1 MIVLRK
7 PIHYLP
13 APHSSPRS
21 FQWWNARLLSHS
33 LILAGIVIFSYYGMW
48 RAYFATLDDFGI
60 TGWVRR
66 QATLWAALQGY
77 GSGVRFFNYIPLRLK
92 TEFFGVDAGLY
103 LWSSLVQYLLLTW
116 LVYGLALLL
125 WQGHRKALLAGL
137 LFAITYSHYEV
148 VTYISA
154 SDYTLW
160 ATVYLLVLLCFAG
173 HLHKPS
179 FGLSRWGLYWA
190 AVVLYLILAFA
201 HDFTLSLPLVLMAY
215 HLTIGRAGRPLW
227 SLSWRDVRVHL
238 PFWGIWAIHVGLQLQ
253 FILAGTSEAVYSDNL
268 YGPGLHMLANLRYL
282 IFLIVPNMRIA
293 PIQNFL
299 LAQLNGEIVTGLWT
313 LFMLLGVLMHVGLL
327 WLFWRGSP
335 VVRFAVALIYLPF
348 FQYTPWQGHFIEA
361 PRYLLLPSIGYNF
374 LLTTGILTFANFVWR
389 RRAFYAALVLLV
401 SLALYIATNVGIIQV
416 WVQQHIENGEF
427 RRTFVAE
434 LATRYRHITT
444 EQKIWIEVPKAKY
457 LDLAAAC
464 QLVYGYYV
472 PCTAFITGEPVPERI
487 DPAMARDALY
497 WLRATETGIEQI
509 IPPTTEAK

>member
-21 FQWWNARLLSHS
+21 FQWWNARLLAHC
-33 LILAGIVIFSYYGMW
+33 LILAGVVVLSYFGMW

-66 QATLWAALQGY
+66 QDTLWAALQGY

-92 TEFFGVDAGLY
+92 TDFFGVDASLY

-116 LVYGLALLL
+116 LVYGLALVL
-125 WQGHRKALLAGL
+125 WQGHRKALLTGL

-148 VTYISA
+148 VTYVSA

-160 ATVYLLVLLCFAG
+160 ASVYLVVLLCFAG
-173 HLHKPS
+173 YLHWAK
-179 FGLSRWGLYWA
+179 FRRSRWGLYWA
-190 AVVLYLILAFA
+190 AVLLYLILAFA
-201 HDFTLSLPLVLMAY
+201 HDFSLSLPLVLMAY
-215 HLTIGRAGRPLW
+215 HLTVGCAGRPLQ
-227 SLSWRDVRVHL
+227 SLTWRDIRVHL
-238 PFWGIWAIHVGLQLQ
+238 PFWGIWAIHVSLQLQ
-253 FILAGTSEAVYSDNL
+253 LILAGTSEAVYSDNL
-268 YGPGLHMLANLRYL
+268 YRPGLHMLGNLRYL

-313 LFMLLGVLMHVGLL
+313 LSMLLGGLMHVGLL

-348 FQYTPWQGHFIEA
+348 FQYTLWQGNFIEA
-361 PRYLLLPSIGYNF
+361 PRYLLLPSIGYNL
-374 LLTTGILTFANFVWR
+374 LLTTGILAFANVAYRHRTF
-389 RRAFYAALVLLV
+389 RAAAVLLVLLP
-401 SLALYIATNVGIIQV
+401 LYIITNVGVIQV

-427 RRTFVAE
+427 RRAFVTE
-434 LATRYRHITT
+434 LATRYGHITAQ
-444 EQKIWIEVPKAKY
+444 QKIWIEVPKAKY

-472 PCTAFITGEPVPERI
+472 PCSAFVTGESAPERI
-487 DPAMARDALY
+487 DPALARDRLY

-509 IPPTTEAK
+509 IPSTDTAK